1 MATWLNFSVGEAIEE
16 TQKKKR
22 RQKKTAHVLKKYLD
36 VTIFVCVIQWLILQS
51 LTVTSK
57 YVDLFYEKLFQ
68 STEGFY

>member
-1 MATWLNFSVGEAIEE
+1 M
-16 TQKKKR
+16 
-22 RQKKTAHVLKKYLD
+22 KKYLD

-68 STEGFY
+68 SAEGFY